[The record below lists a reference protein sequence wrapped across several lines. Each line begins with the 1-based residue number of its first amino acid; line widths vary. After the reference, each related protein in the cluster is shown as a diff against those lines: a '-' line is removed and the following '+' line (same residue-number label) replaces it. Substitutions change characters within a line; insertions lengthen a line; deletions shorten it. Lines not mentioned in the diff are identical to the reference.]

1 MDVLVTGADGDLGRA
16 VAEGFRAAGHRVVV
30 TGLAPERLEL
40 VAGELGIEAVLCD
53 PADPGSLAASQP
65 RFPQHLDAV
74 VTVPGRS
81 WPGADPSNS
90 TLPDTAL
97 AWRSAFDR
105 TVLSAVLTVQTVG
118 DQLRSGGAIVAVA
131 PAPDRGPEAAAKAA
145 LSDWT
150 AGQAAHFGT
159 RGITVNTIAYG
170 RLAQPGYDGLTAAA
184 PSVPAEIA
192 RLAVFLATPAARHI
206 TGQTLHVGRSAG
218 IVAGSISQG

>member
-16 VAEGFRAAGHRVVV
+16 VAEGFRSAGHRVVV
-30 TGLAPERLEL
+30 TGLEPERLEL
-40 VAGELGIEAVLCD
+40 VAGELGVEAVLCD
-53 PADPGSLAASQP
+53 PADPGSLAESQP

-105 TVLSAVLTVQTVG
+105 TVLSAVLTVQAVG

-145 LSDWT
+145 LSDWV

-159 RGITVNTIAYG
+159 RGIT
-170 RLAQPGYDGLTAAA
+170 DGLSAAA
-184 PSVPAEIA
+184 PSGPAEIT

-218 IVAGSISQG
+218 IVAGSIGQG